1 MARATNRLLRALLP
15 LGVGATCLLLLAATG
30 SSGTPVSTI
39 ALPEGALRP
48 TVRQQMLAPR
58 IASILEQMH
67 YSRRPIDDAFS
78 VQVFDHY
85 VNALDGQHSYFLAS
99 DIAALQSWRTAFDDM
114 IHTGQIE
121 PAFAIFARLQE
132 RNRERI
138 KYAISLLDKEPDFK
152 INEIYNFDREKAP
165 WPRDRAELDELWRLR
180 VKSDALSLMLT
191 GKSWPEAA
199 DTLRKRYERVLQR
212 VGQVSADDVFES
224 LMNSY
229 AAVYDPHSNYFSPRS
244 SEEYRIQM
252 SLSYEGIGASL
263 QLVDDYVTISSLLPG
278 GPAAAAG
285 TIKASDRIMA
295 VGQGRDGPLSDVV
308 GWRLDDVVQL
318 IRGKID
324 TVVRL
329 QVLPA
334 GAAPGTNLHTIELV
348 RGKVTL
354 ENQAAKKEVRQI
366 KLQDRTLRVGVITVP
381 GFYEDNDARNAGDPS
396 YRTTARDVR
405 RLLDE
410 LQASGGV
417 DSLVLD
423 LRADGGGFLPEAQ
436 ALTGLFVG
444 HGPVVQLK
452 NTDGRIDVLPDLG
465 PGQVYSGPL
474 AVLVDRTSAS
484 ASEIF
489 AAAIQDYH
497 RGVVLG
503 QTTFGKGTVQN
514 LIPLDRWSRQST
526 DGQLTVT
533 IGKFYRVTGESTQL
547 RGVEPDIALPSRV
560 NPRDVGESS
569 LELPLAWDRIAAV
582 PFHATP
588 PLAETVQTLAREQG
602 THAAHDAD
610 YQWLLAALNSLEQTR
625 KDHNLS
631 LNLQT
636 RMHER
641 DLQEQQA
648 LLRENARRVA
658 DALPPLKALAD
669 APADDQPDVVLAE
682 AARIAALL
690 TQNTATAPLT
700 AADGPATHVP
710 PARNP

>member
-1 MARATNRLLRALLP
+1 MPRVSNRLYRALLP

-30 SSGTPVSTI
+30 SSGAPVASM
-39 ALPEGALRP
+39 ALPDGALRP
-48 TVRQQMLAPR
+48 TIRQQLLAPR
-58 IASILEQMH
+58 IASILEQWH
-67 YSRRPIDDAFS
+67 YSRRPIDDDFS
-78 VQVFDHY
+78 AQVFERYFD
-85 VNALDGQHSYFLAS
+85 ALDGQHSYFLATDVS
-99 DIAALQSWRTAFDDM
+99 SFQNLRASFDDM

-121 PAFAIFARLQE
+121 PAFAIFARLQQ

-138 KYAISLLDKEPDFK
+138 KFAISQLDKEPDFK
-152 INEIYNFDREKAP
+152 LNESYNFDREKAA
-165 WPRDRAELDELWRLR
+165 WPKDRAELDELWRLR

-191 GKSWPEAA
+191 GKSWTEAA

-212 VGQVSADDVFES
+212 VGQVNGDDVFES
-224 LMNSY
+224 LMNAY

-278 GPAAAAG
+278 GPAAAAA
-285 TIKASDRIMA
+285 TIKPSDRIMA
-295 VGQGRDGPLSDVV
+295 VGQGHDGPLTDVV

-324 TVVRL
+324 TAVRL

-334 GAAPGTNLHTIELV
+334 GAAPGTTQHTIELV

-366 KLQDRTLRVGVITVP
+366 KLGDRMLRVGVITVP
-381 GFYEDNDARNAGDPS
+381 GFYEDNDARNAGDPN

-423 LRADGGGFLPEAQ
+423 LRGDGGGFLPEAQ

-452 NTDGRIDVLPDLG
+452 NTGGNIDVLPDLG

-489 AAAIQDYH
+489 AGAIQDYH
-497 RGVVLG
+497 RGVIVG

-514 LIPLDRWSRQST
+514 LIPLDRWSHQST

-560 NPRDVGESS
+560 NVHDVGESS
-569 LELPLAWDRIAAV
+569 LELPLPWDRIAAV
-582 PFHATP
+582 PFHATT
-588 PLAETVQTLAREQG
+588 PLAETVQTLARDQG

-610 YQWLLAALNSLEQTR
+610 YQWLVAALSSLEQTR
-625 KDHNLS
+625 KDHSLS

-641 DLQEQQA
+641 DVQEQQA
-648 LLRENARRVA
+648 LQRENARRAA
-658 DALPPLKALAD
+658 DGLSALKTLAD
-669 APADDQPDVVLAE
+669 AQPDEQPDVVLAE
-682 AARIAALL
+682 AARIAAML
-690 TQNTATAPLT
+690 TQNNSTAPLT
-700 AADGPATHVP
+700 ASDSAGTRTQ

>member
-1 MARATNRLLRALLP
+1 MSRIFGFKPGHWARFGTAA
-15 LGVGATCLLLLAATG
+15 ACLMLLAATG
-30 SSGTPVSTI
+30 STGMPAASGL
-39 ALPEGALRP
+39 LPEGAVHP
-48 TVRQQMLAPR
+48 TMRQQLLAPR
-58 IASILEQMH
+58 IASILEQTH
-67 YSRRPIDDAFS
+67 YSRRPIDKEFS
-78 VQVFDHY
+78 AQVFDHY
-85 VNALDGQHSYFLAS
+85 LNALDGQRSYFLAS
-99 DIAALQSWRTAFDDM
+99 DVAAMQAWRNSFDEM
-114 IHTGQIE
+114 IHTGQVD
-121 PAFAIFARLQE
+121 PAFVIFARLQE

-138 KYAISLLDKEPDFK
+138 RYAIGLFDKEPDWK
-152 INEIYNFDREKAP
+152 LNENYTFDRDKAP
-165 WPRDRAELDELWRLR
+165 WPANAAELDELWRLR

-224 LMNSY
+224 LMNAY

-263 QLVDDYVTISSLLPG
+263 QLVDDYVTIGSLLPG

-285 TIKASDRIMA
+285 TIKASDRILA
-295 VGQGRDGPLSDVV
+295 VGQGHEGALTDVV

-334 GAAPGTNLHTIELV
+334 GAAPGTDVHMIELV

-354 ENQAAKKEVRQI
+354 ENQAARKEVRQI
-366 KLQDRTLRVGVITVP
+366 KLGERTLRVGVITVP
-381 GFYEDNDARNAGDPS
+381 GFYEDNDARAARDPN

-405 RLLDE
+405 RLLGE

-423 LRADGGGFLPEAQ
+423 LRGDGGGYLPEAT
-436 ALTGLFVG
+436 ALTGLFIER
-444 HGPVVQLK
+444 GPVVQLK
-452 NTDGRIDVLPDLG
+452 TTDGHIEVLDDPE
-465 PGQVYSGPL
+465 PGIAYGGPL

-489 AAAIQDYH
+489 AAAMQDYH
-497 RGVVLG
+497 RGVILG

-514 LIPLDRWSRQST
+514 LIPLDRWSSQPT

-547 RGVEPDIALPSRV
+547 RGVEPDITLPSRV
-560 NPRDVGESS
+560 SAHDVGEGT
-569 LELPLAWDRIAAV
+569 LDFPLPWDRIAAV
-582 PFHATP
+582 PFRATS
-588 PLAETVQTLAREQG
+588 PLGGAVQTLSKEQSE
-602 THAAHDAD
+602 HEAHDPD
-610 YQWLLAALNSLEQTR
+610 YQWLLAALASLEQAR
-625 KDHNLS
+625 KDHTLS

-636 RMHER
+636 REQER
-641 DLQEQQA
+641 NTQETQA
-648 LLRENARRVA
+648 LARENSRRAA
-658 DALPPLKALAD
+658 DALPPLKALSD
-669 APADDQPDVVLAE
+669 ARPEDQPDVVLGE

-690 TQNTATAPLT
+690 ATHAPTAALT
-700 AADGPATHVP
+700 AADAPA
-710 PARNP
+710 ARRSPQ

>member
-1 MARATNRLLRALLP
+1 MARSHHRLFRALLP
-15 LGVGATCLLLLAATG
+15 LGLGATCLLLLAATG
-30 SSGTPVSTI
+30 SSGAPVATI
-39 ALPEGALRP
+39 ALPDGALRP
-48 TVRQQMLAPR
+48 TIRQQLLAPR

-67 YSRRPIDDAFS
+67 YSRRLIDDAFS
-78 VQVFDHY
+78 AQVFERYLD
-85 VNALDGQHSYFLAS
+85 ALDSQHSYFMAS
-99 DIAALQSWRTAFDDM
+99 DIAALQGWRNAFDDM

-121 PAFAIFARLQE
+121 PAFAIFARLQQ

-138 KYAISLLDKEPDFK
+138 KFAISQLDKEPDFK
-152 INEIYNFDREKAP
+152 LSESYNFDRDKAP

-180 VKSDALSLMLT
+180 VKSDALSLMLA
-191 GKSWPEAA
+191 GKSWQDAA

-212 VGQVSADDVFES
+212 VGQVSGDDVFES
-224 LMNSY
+224 LMNAY

-244 SEEYRIQM
+244 SEEYKIQM

-263 QLVDDYVTISSLLPG
+263 QLVDDYVTISSLLSG

-285 TIKASDRIMA
+285 TLKPSDRIMA
-295 VGQGRDGPLSDVV
+295 VGQGHEGPLSDVV

-318 IRGKID
+318 IRGKVD

-329 QVLPA
+329 QILPA
-334 GAAPGTNLHTIELV
+334 GAAPGTSMHTIELV

-354 ENQAAKKEVRQI
+354 ENQAAKKEIRQI
-366 KLQDRTLRVGVITVP
+366 KLGDRMLRVGIITVP
-381 GFYEDNDARNAGDPS
+381 GFYEDNDARNAGDPN

-452 NTDGRIDVLPDLG
+452 NTDGHIDVLPDLG

-489 AAAIQDYH
+489 AGAIQDYH
-497 RGVVLG
+497 RGVVVG

-547 RGVEPDIALPSRV
+547 RGVEPDIVLPSRV
-560 NPRDVGESS
+560 NIRDVGESS
-569 LELPLAWDRIAAV
+569 LELPLPWDRIAAV
-582 PFHATP
+582 PFHATT
-588 PLAETVQTLAREQG
+588 PLAEVVQTLAREQG
-602 THAAHDAD
+602 THEAHDAD
-610 YQWLLAALNSLEQTR
+610 YQWLLAALNSLEQSR
-625 KDHNLS
+625 KDHSLS

-636 RMHER
+636 RIKER
-641 DLQEQQA
+641 NAQEQQA
-648 LLRENARRVA
+648 LARENARRLA

-669 APADDQPDVVLAE
+669 AQPEDQPDVVLAE

-690 TQNTATAPLT
+690 TQNSAAAPLT
-700 AADGPATHVP
+700 AADGAGTRTQPAP
-710 PARNP
+710 NP